1 MTVSVGIHDGRTKD
15 IDSFLD
21 LKKSVCKGKKDAEQ
35 TLQIDD
41 FIFQGME
48 FNGKLNECLKE
59 WKNFSTCQYVINTL
73 CERIFYSGSGE
84 VLERLYR
91 EIETA
96 PVLSEESEELL
107 DTLCDALMQKV
118 EEIGTGELREEL
130 AAKYPRDVIRDNLL
144 ELQEDFFFDFFA
156 PVLELGLDEINF
168 FLVRVLKR
176 DQLCGYVPKEYLLEL
191 AVNVSGKLHV
201 SGTAEVLFEL
211 KKYYCSIDSETA
223 EEELPSDN
231 GTRYIAE
238 KTGAGIQ
245 ELSARGSEFKISD
258 YPEIQRIIK
267 WYKGLERPSRRDREK
282 AYEPLF
288 FRMSVLYHTEIKDY
302 QKLLKAEEVEAKK
315 EGSLSLPIT
324 VQYVKAET
332 EAETKIKKETE
343 FYGERCRF
351 HILKDIELPQEDY
364 RQICIHV
371 LPLPENKKYPKP
383 KSKWV
388 PMGAE
393 LQIVAGNAE
402 RDGKPV
408 VRNVHTANIKDIAP
422 NLNSQK
428 WTRPLWFADPKGKGF
443 VVLDILCGEKLPEG
457 LCFEYSGFC
466 FTPSIS
472 KDAKDIRYEHEI
484 TFSAYLDV
492 SSIQA
497 ERVLRS
503 NKEKTFTFEESWS
516 VTRMEPAMKCVLDVS
531 NTDNYLTAPQDLFTS
546 TFQLCDEKIEINV
559 DEELA
564 KMPDWQLFSEYMYSD
579 RDFDAVSGLDISLGK
594 KIGLDISSV
603 ASAWMKDSMITGDP
617 RWFSGLPQHRQRS
630 VVLALLF
637 LIYIK
642 ENAEMLIT
650 EGKERFVRNFRSYV
664 DRNMEEFRFDGLY
677 LGYPFDCLL
686 VFLLAVCECLDMAD
700 TLRVLYKEIVR
711 REDTDE

>member
-21 LKKSVCKGKKDAEQ
+21 LKKSVCKGAEDAEQ
-35 TLQIDD
+35 ALQIDD
-41 FIFQGME
+41 FIFQGRE
-48 FNGKLNECLKE
+48 FTGKLNECLEE

-73 CERIFYSGSGE
+73 CERIYYSGSRE
-84 VLERLYR
+84 ALERLYR
-91 EIETA
+91 EIETS

-107 DTLCDALMQKV
+107 GALCDALMQKV

-130 AAKYPRDVIRDNLL
+130 AAKYPKDVIRDNLL

-156 PVLELGLDEINF
+156 PVLELGLDEINI

-176 DQLCGYVPKEYLLEL
+176 DQLCGYVPREYLLEL
-191 AVNVSGKLHV
+191 AVTVSQKLHV

-211 KKYYCSIDSETA
+211 KKYYRSIDSETA

-258 YPEIQRIIK
+258 YPEIQRIIQ

-282 AYEPLF
+282 EYETLF
-288 FRMSVLYHTEIKDY
+288 SRMSGLYHTEIKDY
-302 QKLLKAEEVEAKK
+302 QKLLKARGVEAKK
-315 EGSLSLPIT
+315 EDSLGIPVTI
-324 VQYVKAET
+324 QYDKART

-351 HILKDIELPQEDY
+351 HILRDIELPQEDY
-364 RQICIHV
+364 RQIYIHV

-383 KSKWV
+383 KHKWV

-393 LQIVAGNAE
+393 LQIVSGNAE

-408 VRNVHTANIKDIAP
+408 VKNVHTANIKNIAP
-422 NLNSQK
+422 NLDSKK
-428 WTRPLWFADPKGKGF
+428 WTKPLWFDDPEGKGF
-443 VVLDILCGEKLPEG
+443 VVLDILYGEKLPEG
-457 LCFEYSGFC
+457 LCFEYNGFR
-466 FTPSIS
+466 FVPSIPAG
-472 KDAKDIRYEHEI
+472 DVDTRYEREI
-484 TFSAYLDV
+484 TVTAFLDV
-492 SSIQA
+492 SSIQP
-497 ERVLRS
+497 EKVLRDNVS
-503 NKEKTFTFEESWS
+503 KIFIFEETKKITS
-516 VTRMEPAMKCVLDVS
+516 MEPAMHCIRRIS
-531 NTDNYLTAPQDLFTS
+531 NEKKRMTAPQDLFTS
-546 TFQLCDEKIEINV
+546 DFRFCEEKIEINV
-559 DEELA
+559 DKELA
-564 KMPDWQLFSEYMYSD
+564 KIPAWQLFSEYMYSD
-579 RDFDAVSGLDISLGK
+579 RDFGAVSGLDISLGK
-594 KIGLDISSV
+594 KIGLDISAV
-603 ASAWMKDSMITGDP
+603 ASAWMRDSMITGDSC
-617 RWFSGLPQHRQRS
+617 WFSGLPQHRQRS
-630 VVLALLF
+630 IILALLF

-642 ENAEMLIT
+642 ENAEILIT
-650 EGKERFVRNFRSYV
+650 EGRERFVRNFRSYV

-677 LGYPFDCLL
+677 LGYPLDCLL
-686 VFLLAVCECLDMAD
+686 VFLLAACERLDMAD
-700 TLRVLYKEIVR
+700 TLRVLYKDIVR